1 MRCASTFRSSDRC
14 SMRAMHIRDIDVP
27 PDMQPSSTGFLR
39 MLGNDNNRNNNKNE
53 KEKKKKKKKKR
64 PGQCQRR
71 SWFGDRTPTLRVA
84 PSRLTNR
91 HAQSEW
97 CSGKRGKKG
106 GWEL

>member
-53 KEKKKKKKKKR
+53 KEKKRKR
-64 PGQCQRR
+64 KSALASASVDHG
-71 SWFGDRTPTLRVA
+71 
-84 PSRLTNR
+84 
-91 HAQSEW
+91 SEI
-97 CSGKRGKKG
+97 
-106 GWEL
+106 ELLP